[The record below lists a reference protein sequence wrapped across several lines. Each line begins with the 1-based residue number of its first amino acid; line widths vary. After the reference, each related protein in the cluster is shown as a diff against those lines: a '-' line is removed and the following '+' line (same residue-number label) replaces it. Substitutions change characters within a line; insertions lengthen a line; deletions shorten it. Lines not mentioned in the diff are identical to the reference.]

1 MSSKSLSTLDYY
13 LAFFMRILICLSLF
27 QFQSSF
33 MLVLVLNNGHHQATS
48 SGGKRG
54 GGGRDF
60 Q

>member
-13 LAFFMRILICLSLF
+13 LAFFFMRILICLSLF

-54 GGGRDF
+54 GGRDF